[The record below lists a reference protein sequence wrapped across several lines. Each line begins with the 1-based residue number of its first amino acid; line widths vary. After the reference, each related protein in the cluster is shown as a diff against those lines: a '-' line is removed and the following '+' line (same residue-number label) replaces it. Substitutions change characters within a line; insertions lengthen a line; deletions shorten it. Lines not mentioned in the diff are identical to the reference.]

1 MPSELQEVKWV
12 LRDSHQKIIV
22 CYMVV
27 TAILMW
33 SNFPKPKTHLLC
45 CYIGRNKDSNHSMD
59 ISFQ

>member
-33 SNFPKPKTHLLC
+33 SHFPKPKTHLLS
-45 CYIGRNKDSNHSMD
+45 CYIGRNKDSNHSMNT
-59 ISFQ
+59 SF